1 MRIVQEAIDKSNLLL
16 ALPRTFSSK
25 QICEAYYKAR
35 SAEWE
40 TPVDKAKK
48 DQEMHTGNSP
58 APMPIT
64 FHKEYEQID
73 VKSRRSNVA
82 NNVFLCCLHLVTAV
96 ICSGCVYEQRPT
108 VEKHIQMMRCSS
120 ARLKRLGC
128 WGLHRLSVTIK
139 NVSNRELLISRSFM
153 SIVTYPDQGLHEN
166 ERMHHENLSCFSM
179 NGEDFAELL
188 QIVENQG
195 HATSVFYNRSGSWCS
210 G

>member
-1 MRIVQEAIDKSNLLL
+1 M
-16 ALPRTFSSK
+16 
-25 QICEAYYKAR
+25 
-35 SAEWE
+35 
-40 TPVDKAKK
+40 
-48 DQEMHTGNSP
+48 
-58 APMPIT
+58 
-64 FHKEYEQID
+64 
-73 VKSRRSNVA
+73 A

-166 ERMHHENLSCFSM
+166 ERMHHENLSCFTM
-179 NGEDFAELL
+179 NGEDFATVIPGAVHVVSCLL
-188 QIVENQG
+188 EESLAQDIISHHVCDVLVEYKQ
-195 HATSVFYNRSGSWCS
+195 TDRTRETLRLKVFPVVAEEVDGLDRPSRYGRCDTGAPSKVR
-210 G
+210 